1 VKRVAVVFGT
11 RPEAIKLAPVIHAFG
26 ADGRFEPR
34 ILVTAQHRSMLDPM
48 LEFFGIAAD
57 HDLDLLRSGQSLT
70 DVTTGALRGLS
81 DLIEQERPEAVVVQG
96 DTTTTLAGALAGYY
110 HRVPVAHVEAGLR
123 TGDRYSPFPEEL
135 NRRLVSQLATLHLAP
150 TRAAA
155 ENLLAEGVERAE
167 VVVTG
172 NTVVD
177 ALLYARERPTPP
189 TDVALRDALAD
200 PRPLLLVTAHR
211 RESWGDRMREIG
223 RALAELASGDA
234 GLLVVFP
241 IHRNEIVREAI
252 LPVTD
257 GLPNVIVVEPLPYG
271 EFVTV
276 LERAHIVLTD
286 SGGIQE
292 EAPTLGKPV
301 LVMRPAT
308 ERPEAVQHGSSL
320 VIGTSREEI
329 VAAVRRLL
337 DDEAAYEAMRPRFNP
352 YGDGRAAQ
360 RCVEA
365 IGHLLGLG
373 PRPEEFA

>member
-1 VKRVAVVFGT
+1 MKRVAVVFGT
-11 RPEAIKLAPVIHAFG
+11 RPEAIKLAPVIHAFA
-26 ADGRFEPR
+26 ADRRFERR

-48 LEFFGIAAD
+48 LEFFGITAD
-57 HDLDLLRSGQSLT
+57 HDLDLLRPGQTLT

-81 DLIEQERPEAVVVQG
+81 DLIEQERPDAVVVQG
-96 DTTTTLAGALAGYY
+96 DTTTTLTGALAGYY

-155 ENLLAEGVERAE
+155 DNLLAEGVARAD

-189 TDVALRDALAD
+189 SDIALRDALAD

-211 RESWGDRMREIG
+211 RESWGERMQEIG
-223 RALAELASGDA
+223 RALAELASGDP

-252 LPVTD
+252 LPVIA
-257 GLPNVIVVEPLPYG
+257 GLPNVLVVEPLPYG
-271 EFVTV
+271 EFVTL
-276 LERAHIVLTD
+276 LERARVVLTD

-308 ERPEAVQHGSSL
+308 ERPEAVQQGSSL
-320 VIGTSREEI
+320 VIGTRRKEI

-365 IGHLLGLG
+365 IAHLLGLG
-373 PRPEEFA
+373 PRAEEFA

>member
-1 VKRVAVVFGT
+1 VKRAAVVFGT
-11 RPEAIKLAPVIHAFG
+11 RPEAIKLAPVIHALE
-26 ADGRFEPR
+26 ADRRFEPR

-48 LEFFGIAAD
+48 LEFFGIEVD
-57 HDLDLLRSGQSLT
+57 HDLDLLRLGQTLT

-81 DLIEQERPEAVVVQG
+81 DLIEAEPPDVVVVQG

-150 TRAAA
+150 TPAAA
-155 ENLLAEGVERAE
+155 VNLIGEGVAPVE

-177 ALLYARERPTPP
+177 ALLYALERRTPP
-189 TDVALRDALAD
+189 SDPSLRAALDD
-200 PRPLLLVTAHR
+200 GRPLLVVTAHR
-211 RESWGDRMREIG
+211 RESWGERLGEIAQ
-223 RALAELASGDA
+223 ALAEIASGNS

-241 IHRNEIVREAI
+241 IHRNEVVREAI
-252 LPVTD
+252 LPAVE
-257 GLPNVIVVEPLPYG
+257 GLPNVLVVEPLPYG
-271 EFVTV
+271 EFVT
-276 LERAHIVLTD
+276 LLDRAWAILTD

-292 EAPTLGKPV
+292 EAPTLKKPV
-301 LVMRPAT
+301 LVLRPAT
-308 ERPEAVQHGSSL
+308 ERPEAVHHGSSL
-320 VIGTSREEI
+320 VIGTRRDEI
-329 VAAVRRLL
+329 VAAVHRLL
-337 DDEAAYEAMRPRFNP
+337 DAETYSAMLPLRNP

-365 IGHLLGLG
+365 IAHLLDLG